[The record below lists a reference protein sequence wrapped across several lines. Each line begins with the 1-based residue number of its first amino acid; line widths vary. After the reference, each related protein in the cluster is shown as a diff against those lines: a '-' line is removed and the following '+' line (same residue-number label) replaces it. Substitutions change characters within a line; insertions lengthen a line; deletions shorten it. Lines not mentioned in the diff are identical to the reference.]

1 MRPDVTIP
9 ALTNF
14 AHNTDGPA
22 FAGSLFPFLFVT
34 IACGALSG
42 FHVMMSSGTT
52 PHLIAKESQTRMI
65 GYGGMLFESFV
76 AIMALVAAISLNP
89 GIYYSMNT
97 PQASIQKLAASSY
110 QADKSAEYNASKAIP
125 NVAMMPDGS
134 KLSIDWE
141 GTTGEKALQQVAK
154 DVGEK
159 SIVSRTGGAPTLA
172 VSMSNILH
180 KVPVIGGTNMMGFW
194 YHFAIMFEALFIL
207 SAVSAATKSTRY
219 LLNDALRSFKKL
231 GRLGDDDWLPSKI
244 VTTAVIVGVWG
255 ALLLM
260 GVSDPNGGIKI
271 MYPLF
276 GISNQLIAAVA
287 LAIVCVMVIRKGYLK
302 WVWIPVI
309 PLVWDVCVT
318 FAASWQKIFSTDV
331 NIGYFASYS
340 AAKSQVDSGKLTG
353 LLLTNAQATMRNTMI
368 QGILSVIFLLCVA
381 ILLAICAVKVV
392 KILQT
397 NKVGDKFS
405 SEEAFEESNLF
416 ETSSFWPSHL
426 EHKVLKSKVK
436 N

>member
-1 MRPDVTIP
+1 
-9 ALTNF
+9 
-14 AHNTDGPA
+14 
-22 FAGSLFPFLFVT
+22 
-34 IACGALSG
+34 
-42 FHVMMSSGTT
+42 
-52 PHLIAKESQTRMI
+52 
-65 GYGGMLFESFV
+65 
-76 AIMALVAAISLNP
+76 
-89 GIYYSMNT
+89 
-97 PQASIQKLAASSY
+97 
-110 QADKSAEYNASKAIP
+110 
-125 NVAMMPDGS
+125 
-134 KLSIDWE
+134 
-141 GTTGEKALQQVAK
+141 
-154 DVGEK
+154 
-159 SIVSRTGGAPTLA
+159 
-172 VSMSNILH
+172 
-180 KVPVIGGTNMMGFW
+180 
-194 YHFAIMFEALFIL
+194 
-207 SAVSAATKSTRY
+207 
-219 LLNDALRSFKKL
+219 
-231 GRLGDDDWLPSKI
+231 
-244 VTTAVIVGVWG
+244 
-255 ALLLM
+255 M

-302 WVWIPVI
+302 WVWIPAI